1 MIVGRLAL
9 AALISFG
16 LAAPCVASDLGVSTF
31 PLGMSLDDFRSKT
44 VIPKSPNHETR
55 ILCSFEPEMQT
66 HMVGILGY
74 QLKTSQKAG
83 VVVCIF
89 AEPDRETGLKSG
101 WWEETRVPY
110 GGAEMKWRF
119 WFTGSRTKPG
129 QWELFALAAYGT
141 EATANNAEAVAAMR
155 SHLTREI
162 GAGTEFSDKRYKGLI
177 WNTGSGRATFLVH
190 LGKDVLDDS
199 VICFSVADPPIVAAI
214 NKRLA
219 PSSMRVTSLC
229 SPDPS

>member
-1 MIVGRLAL
+1 MLVGRLAL
-9 AALISFG
+9 AGLISLGLITPCAAADFG
-16 LAAPCVASDLGVSTF
+16 VGAF

-44 VIPKSPNHETR
+44 VVPESPNHLTR
-55 ILCSFEPEMQT
+55 TLCSFEQEMQD
-66 HMVGILGY
+66 HMVGVLGY

-83 VVVCIF
+83 VIVCIF
-89 AEPDRETGLKSG
+89 VEPDRRTGLKSG

-110 GGAEMKWRF
+110 GGADLKWRF

-129 QWELFALAAYGT
+129 QWELFALAAYGS
-141 EATANNAEAVAAMR
+141 EANADNAETVAALQ
-155 SHLTREI
+155 SQITQEI
-162 GAGTEFSDKRYKGLI
+162 GAGTAFTDKRYQGLT
-177 WNTGSGRATFLVH
+177 WATGSRRAAFLVH
-190 LGKDVLDDS
+190 HGKDVLDDS
-199 VICFSVADPPIVAAI
+199 VICFGIADTPTVTAI